1 MRIKD
6 IPLEN
11 RPRERLMKFG
21 PEALSDAE
29 VLAIILKTGT
39 VKENIIDIS
48 NRLLSKHGITKLSS
62 LSITELQEIDGI
74 GPAKAMQIAALF
86 EFSKRHRQAKKT
98 NPKIECAKD
107 AYDLLY
113 EKLSDKN
120 QEHFLVLVL
129 NTKNKAVHIED
140 VSKGT
145 LDASLIHPREVFKPA
160 IQNAGS
166 RIILVHN
173 HPSGDPTPSDAD
185 LRITYELAVAA
196 KALRI
201 AFVDHIIIG
210 DAGFWSWK
218 ENKSSGKILLTEEQY
233 S

>member
-1 MRIKD
+1 
-6 IPLEN
+6 
-11 RPRERLMKFG
+11 MKLG

-48 NRLLSKHGITKLSS
+48 NRLLSKHGIRKLSS

-74 GPAKAMQIAALF
+74 GPAKAMQIKALF
-86 EFSKRHRQAKKT
+86 EFSKRHRQAKKI

-129 NTKNKAVHIED
+129 NTKNKAIHIED

-173 HPSGDPTPSDAD
+173 HPSGDSTPSDAD

-210 DAGFWSWK
+210 DDGFWSWK